1 MQGTGVPPISDIVP
15 NKVSLPPTP
24 AQRPSHWH
32 AGGGLEHLAAGA
44 RTIYIYLQKDTHK
57 KTLLKK

>member
-24 AQRPSHWH
+24 AQRPSHC
-32 AGGGLEHLAAGA
+32 GMPAADWN
-44 RTIYIYLQKDTHK
+44 I
-57 KTLLKK
+57 